1 MKQSSNKDGLFV
13 NLNNKQEQQLLELLS
28 IDLKKVLKE
37 GVGEYLAAGMRFLID
52 LFMETEVNQLCGERY
67 GRNGN
72 GLGRWGS
79 EAGSVIVGRT
89 KELVA
94 RPRVRRRVGSKSAE
108 VNLETYAAFNNR
120 GDLSQNIL
128 NSALAGVSTRP

>member
-52 LFMETEVNQLCGERY
+52 LFMETEVNQL
-67 GRNGN
+67 
-72 GLGRWGS
+72 
-79 EAGSVIVGRT
+79 GSV
-89 KELVA
+89 
-94 RPRVRRRVGSKSAE
+94 
-108 VNLETYAAFNNR
+108 
-120 GDLSQNIL
+120 
-128 NSALAGVSTRP
+128 